1 MTDRYS
7 SLTVVLEK
15 DIREDDAKALI
26 AAIQQLRGVL
36 TVEGNVANLSEFV
49 IEQRVRQEFREKLWE
64 VLR

>member
-15 DIREDDAKALI
+15 DIREDDAQALV
-26 AAIQQLRGVL
+26 AAIHQLRGVL

>member
-1 MTDRYS
+1 MTDRFS

-15 DIREDDAKALI
+15 DIREDDAQVLI

-36 TVEGNVANLSEFV
+36 AVEGNVADLAEFV
-49 IEQRVRQEFREKLWE
+49 TAQRVRQEFREKLWE